1 MNVSQQDI
9 DLQKNSSTSTP
20 NKMFNPAIYNPA
32 MAAVA
37 EQQSRFYNQFYR
49 TMAIAAVQQ
58 QQHQLQQQLPKP
70 HQQVCT
76 MCDFN
81 VFGLT
86 FFLHNMFLYL

>member
-1 MNVSQQDI
+1 MTFQKLHQPVNVSQQQ
-9 DLQKNSSTSTP
+9 DLDLKSSTNTSSSST
-20 NKMFNPAIYNPA
+20 NMFNPAIYNPA

-70 HQQVCT
+70 PQHQHHYCNT
-76 MCDFN
+76 
-81 VFGLT
+81 
-86 FFLHNMFLYL
+86 

>member
-1 MNVSQQDI
+1 MNVSQQQQ
-9 DLQKNSSTSTP
+9 DLDLKSSTTNTSSSNST
-20 NKMFNPAIYNPA
+20 NMFNPAIYNPA

-70 HQQVCT
+70 PQHQQP
-76 MCDFN
+76 
-81 VFGLT
+81 
-86 FFLHNMFLYL
+86 HNYSF